1 MSKHNFGEICGKNFC
16 PVCSLGKTKP
26 CQNCGVGVPSD
37 VWAEEL
43 GFCVP
48 CQHEYFEHAET
59 GACGHFVRVCPNGGG
74 DPFACEPFCWLCE
87 GSGDF
92 CRVCHVHEWG
102 VEKGISFCLGCG
114 EFEDFLAGGV

>member
-1 MSKHNFGEICGKNFC
+1 MTE
-16 PVCSLGKTKP
+16 LMKP
-26 CQNCGVGVPSD
+26 CNNCGVGVPSD

-74 DPFACEPFCWLCE
+74 DPFACEPFCVLCE

-92 CRVCHVHEWG
+92 CRICWEQKGFVLAPCANNCGQMFSSG
-102 VEKGISFCLGCG
+102 VLCSLC
-114 EFEDFLAGGV
+114 DVGGVVS